1 MRTKAQ
7 TDRYL
12 KRALGYKPGQWLPKG
27 KQIDHSGMSGVE
39 GEGIG
44 SVGEAVVSALSIG
57 QIHGLMNPAY
67 GTLKDKG
74 RTGSDKDVQDARE
87 GLRTALF
94 VEIGV
99 SGILGYAFES
109 WLAVGVGLGL
119 STVLFSIGTYAL
131 NSGKAE
137 AGTAPKMLE
146 VS

>member
-1 MRTKAQ
+1 MRTKAA
-7 TDRYL
+7 TEKYL

-27 KQIDHSGMSGVE
+27 KQIDHSGMSGP
-39 GEGIG
+39 GGDGIG

-74 RTGSDKDVQDARE
+74 RTGSAKDVQDARE

-94 VEIGV
+94 VEVGV

-119 STVLFSIGTYAL
+119 SVTLFSIGTYAL

-137 AGTAPKMLE
+137 SVAAPQSVE
-146 VS
+146 VP